1 MDSNGYLSPPV
12 GGVPGTQ
19 SVSRMAALLRVLATR
34 NSIGL
39 RLSELVTATGLER
52 PTVRRLLQGLMHEGF
67 VRQAASTRR
76 YFLGGALFELGLAA
90 SPDFDVRG
98 ICAPSLERIAAQTGD
113 TAFLTMRSAFD
124 SVCIDR
130 FEGSYPIR
138 TLTVEIGARRALGS
152 TAGGLALLTKLSDPE
167 VEMIVSANAQ
177 RLARYGSIDAL
188 RLRGMVKRARILGYA
203 LNRNDIIEGVSGVGI
218 TLGGGRPD
226 LPDLALSI
234 AAISSRLDEARQK
247 EVVEVMRAEAAVI
260 MERLSVWHG
269 NHHAPPPA
277 AAP

>member
-1 MDSNGYLSPPV
+1 MDSNGYLPPPA

-34 NSIGL
+34 NSVGL
-39 RLSELVTATGLER
+39 RLSEVVTATGLER

-76 YFLGGALFELGLAA
+76 YFLGRALFELGLAA

-138 TLTVEIGARRALGS
+138 ALTVEIGARRALGS
-152 TAGGLALLTKLSDPE
+152 TAGGLALLAKLSDPE
-167 VEMIVSANAQ
+167 VDMIVSANAQ
-177 RLARYGSIDAL
+177 RLARYGSIDVL
-188 RLRGMVKRARILGYA
+188 RLRGMVKRARTIGYA
-203 LNRNDIIEGVSGVGI
+203 LNRNDIVEGVSGVGI
-218 TLGGGRPD
+218 TLGEGRPD
-226 LPDLALSI
+226 LPDLALSV

-260 MERLSVWHG
+260 MERLSAWHG
-269 NHHAPPPA
+269 NHHAPAPA
-277 AAP
+277 TRP

>member
-1 MDSNGYLSPPV
+1 MDSGNYLAPPA

-34 NSIGL
+34 NSVGL
-39 RLSELVTATGLER
+39 RLSELVAATGLER

-76 YFLGGALFELGLAA
+76 YFLGRALFELGLAA

-138 TLTVEIGARRALGS
+138 ALTVEIGARRALGS
-152 TAGGLALLTKLSDPE
+152 TAGGLALLAKLSDPE

-177 RLARYGSIDAL
+177 RLARYGSIDVL
-188 RLRGMVKRARILGYA
+188 RLRGMVKRARTIGYA
-203 LNRNDIIEGVSGVGI
+203 LNRNDIVEGVSGVGI
-218 TLGGGRPD
+218 PLSGRPD
-226 LPDLALSI
+226 LPDLALSV

-260 MERLSVWHG
+260 MERLSAWSG
-269 NHHAPPPA
+269 NHHVPAPDETV
-277 AAP
+277 